1 MEYSK
6 PTDNPNSLEKK
17 LNISILQS
25 QKLFNK
31 NTAFVISLSS
41 QDKFERESDVD
52 LICVI
57 DISGSMKGKK
67 LTQLK
72 YSLKAIISFMTPKDR
87 LCIILFNDKAD
98 IYLDL
103 AFMTDE
109 TKKLYLEKIEKIKV
123 RGGTNILSGL
133 TKALEIIKEE
143 KKKENNNEPMEQM
156 RVKSVMLLSD
166 GYDNDYDTDE
176 ITEEVKKITKGQ
188 HLSFTL
194 HTFGYGDDYDSNLMS
209 KLAIIRDGS
218 FFAIEN
224 IDKIQDYFVNALGG
238 CMSII
243 YSEVKIKVKML
254 KNDIKIQK
262 VFGQDKLFEFELKND
277 SFSFNNLQIIAGKEY
292 TYTFELELPDI
303 LAINENIFEVEILAD
318 NLEKFTEIGKYK
330 VVGGGFSIADEEY
343 LKNKLY
349 ETLAEAMVLKEKNQN
364 EKMNAM
370 LKNMKTWIEKN
381 YDGINKETYLKKL
394 NEAMGYFK
402 DAQSYNRIGRTRIT
416 ADIYENQLRRGGIY
430 SNCMQHNMV
439 SSMPK

>member
-6 PTDNPNSLEKK
+6 PTENPNSLEKK

-109 TKKLYLEKIEKIKV
+109 AKKLYLEKIEKIKV

-133 TKALEIIKEE
+133 TKALEILKEE

-176 ITEEVKKITKGQ
+176 ITDEVKKITKGQ

-254 KNDIKIQK
+254 NKDIKIQK
-262 VFGQDKLFEFELKND
+262 VFGKDKLFEFELKND

-318 NLEKFTEIGKYK
+318 NLEKFNEIGKYK

-349 ETLAEAMVLKEKNQN
+349 ETLDEAMKLKEEKKTEQMNLKLN
-364 EKMNAM
+364 E
-370 LKNMKTWIEKN
+370 MKSWIEKN
-381 YDGINKETYLKKL
+381 YEGENKSQYLKKL
-394 NEAMGYFK
+394 NEALGYMK
-402 DAQSYNRIGRTRIT
+402 DEYTFQRVGRTRIT
-416 ADIYENQLRRGGIY
+416 ADIYENQLRRGGIS
-430 SNCMQHNMV
+430 SNCMQKAMI